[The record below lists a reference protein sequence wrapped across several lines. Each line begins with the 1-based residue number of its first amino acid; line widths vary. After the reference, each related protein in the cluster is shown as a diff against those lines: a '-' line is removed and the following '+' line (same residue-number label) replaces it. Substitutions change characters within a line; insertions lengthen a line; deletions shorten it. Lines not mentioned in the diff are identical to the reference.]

1 MGLLKKASGI
11 ALAAGGVAL
20 AVTNPGPSDYETF
33 AINQLTQYVS
43 STVCEEI
50 PGNLNQ
56 VLQNPC
62 AKLLDNNSEEV
73 RQLVR
78 EQTHRSNFV
87 LFSLY
92 KTRLAVPG
100 LDTLPAYEVKALGM
114 GRNFFIYQAGQV

>member
-11 ALAAGGVAL
+11 VLVAGFVAL
-20 AVTNPGPSDYETF
+20 AVTNPGPRAYETF
-33 AINQLTQYVS
+33 AIAQLSQYVS

-62 AKLLDNNSEEV
+62 SRLLDNNHEEV

-78 EQTHRSNFV
+78 EQTSRSNFV

-92 KTRLAVPG
+92 ETRLAVPG
-100 LDTLPAYEVKALGM
+100 LTVLPAYEVKALGI
-114 GRNFFIYQAGQV
+114 GRNFFVYQAGQV